1 MSYQIKQ
8 VILYRKDLNMRKG
21 KIAAQVAHAS
31 MKVLLD
37 RAESGYARRFF
48 DGFLVQD
55 SDDATSSGD
64 PCFVIFPTEEMKVW
78 INGRFAKIVLTVD
91 DEESLLKAYHEALS
105 ANLPA
110 SLITDSGLTEFHGI
124 PTNTTVAIGPAKV
137 EDIDK
142 ITGKNGIISTK
153 LS

>member
-37 RAESGYARRFF
+37 RTKNGYARRFF

-55 SDDATSSGD
+55 SDDATNSGD
-64 PCFVIFPTEEMKVW
+64 PCFVIFPTEEMKEW

-91 DEESLLKAYHEALS
+91 DEESLLKAYHEALN

-124 PTNTTVAIGPAKV
+124 STNTTVAIGPAKV